1 MQPNPYRIFWDL
13 ECLTEKLSPEEKTK
27 LTSTERIQM
36 HKPCGYCYVVIRM
49 DSSLNYEIIS
59 HDIYRGPDALEKF
72 VTKIE
77 KELVNIQ
84 MDLSEPAKIIMASGD
99 LKAYNKATNCWICKK
114 PFYKASPEAEM
125 NFKEAEKRLLEIK
138 EKETSM
144 GVDQPEKKEIEK
156 EYRKAL
162 NALNLK
168 VKDHDHI
175 NGEYRGPAHDACNK
189 KLRIGSFETKVPL
202 ICHNFWGYDSHALMK
217 VVSKFTA
224 NKLKCI
230 PENIGKYKAMDVG
243 QLRFLDSFQHMAMAL
258 DKLVKCLG
266 RKIEKFPLTV
276 KYFTKKGYSIDQ
288 IKLLLRKGVFPYDW
302 TNSWEKF
309 NKTSLPSIKD
319 FYSLLSQQNISKADY
334 KYAQKIWQ
342 EFGMKNFGEYHDLY
356 LETDV
361 LLLADVFMNYTIM
374 CLQDDGLDPSH
385 YVSAPGMFNDSL
397 YKSSGAKLKLMTDMD
412 EYLMVEK
419 GIRGGMTMVSHRY
432 AKANNPKCSDYNP
445 EKPTFWT
452 TYEDFNALYSGAMTQ
467 YMPTEILGIVMQ
479 KKYQISKLL
488 YQMQK

>member
-1 MQPNPYRIFWDL
+1 MHAFKIPENTIWIWLHAFIIVKILFIILFFQQPKVPEKENNEKYFNNYKCMQPNPYRIFWDL

-27 LTSTERIQM
+27 ITSTERIQM
-36 HKPCGYCYVVIRM
+36 HKPCGYCYVVVRM
-49 DSSLNYEIIS
+49 DSSFNYEIIS

-99 LKAYNKATNCWICKK
+99 LKAYNEATNCWICKK

-202 ICHNFWGYDSHALMK
+202 ICHNFRGYDSHALLK

-230 PENIGKYKAMDVG
+230 PENIGK
-243 QLRFLDSFQHMAMAL
+243 
-258 DKLVKCLG
+258 
-266 RKIEKFPLTV
+266 
-276 KYFTKKGYSIDQ
+276 
-288 IKLLLRKGVFPYDW
+288 
-302 TNSWEKF
+302 
-309 NKTSLPSIKD
+309 
-319 FYSLLSQQNISKADY
+319 
-334 KYAQKIWQ
+334 
-342 EFGMKNFGEYHDLY
+342 
-356 LETDV
+356 
-361 LLLADVFMNYTIM
+361 
-374 CLQDDGLDPSH
+374 
-385 YVSAPGMFNDSL
+385 
-397 YKSSGAKLKLMTDMD
+397 
-412 EYLMVEK
+412 
-419 GIRGGMTMVSHRY
+419 
-432 AKANNPKCSDYNP
+432 
-445 EKPTFWT
+445 
-452 TYEDFNALYSGAMTQ
+452 
-467 YMPTEILGIVMQ
+467 
-479 KKYQISKLL
+479 
-488 YQMQK
+488 